1 LAKASPR
8 LGAGGNGWREPSV
21 HRCSQHLG
29 DGQELGAGWD
39 AVEDMEQDLEEDAYP
54 LNDSI
59 TGQYA
64 SDAAVAVREY
74 ISAAAMASVEE
85 LSLHC
90 SRPHLRR
97 SAPIRPG
104 ARPFRG
110 DAQ

>member
-1 LAKASPR
+1 M
-8 LGAGGNGWREPSV
+8 
-21 HRCSQHLG
+21 
-29 DGQELGAGWD
+29 
-39 AVEDMEQDLEEDAYP
+39 EDMEQDLEEDAYP

-64 SDAAVAVREY
+64 SEAVAVREY

-104 ARPFRG
+104 ARPIRG